1 LSLRRAPQAVAAML
15 PLCGP
20 FETVVGCVYLSIG
33 SAVSGARRGDGLRIE
48 NEGLTAGKRLKK
60 LKKILS
66 DLGVEKEAG

>member
-1 LSLRRAPQAVAAML
+1 
-15 PLCGP
+15 
-20 FETVVGCVYLSIG
+20 
-33 SAVSGARRGDGLRIE
+33 LRIE